1 MFNKEMHKLGSNRSV
16 IRELFEF
23 GKQLAAKEGADKV
36 YDFSLGNPSVPAP
49 EAVKTSIEK
58 QIALPNSTAL
68 HGYSSAQ
75 GDPDVRAAIA
85 NHIKTAFGVA
95 ADPNLIYL
103 TVGAAAALCISLRA
117 LKEEGDNFVCFA
129 PFFPEYSVFTAATG
143 ATLRVVPM
151 RQDCKMD
158 LAAAEKLIDEHT
170 KGIIINSPNN
180 PSGAVYSEEEIKDLC
195 KLLGSK
201 EKEYGHPIF
210 LISDEPYREIVYDG
224 IFVPYL
230 MNYYDDVIVCY
241 SYSKSLSLPGERIGY
256 VAVSPKA
263 NEAQQL
269 YYAICG
275 AGRALGYVCAPHLF
289 QRILLDCVD
298 LPADVAAYDKNRKLL
313 YSSLTEIGYTCI
325 KPQGAFYLMVKSPE
339 EDANAFSDRAKNFG
353 LLLVPGDTFG
363 APGFVRV
370 SYCVSYDMI
379 VRSLP
384 AFTALFA
391 TYKK

>member
-1 MFNKEMHKLGSNRSV
+1 MFNKDMHALGSNRSV

-23 GKQLAAKEGADKV
+23 GKQLAQKEGADKV

-49 EAVKTSIEK
+49 ESVKKSIEK
-58 QIALPNSTAL
+58 QINLPNSTAL

-75 GDPDVRAAIA
+75 GDPDVRKAIA
-85 NHIKTAFGVA
+85 DHIKEFFGA
-95 ADPNLIYL
+95 EADPNLIYL
-103 TVGAAAALCISLRA
+103 TVGAAAALCVSLKA

-143 ATLRVVPM
+143 AALRVVPM
-151 RQDCKMD
+151 QADCKMN
-158 LAAAEKLIDEHT
+158 LKKAEELIDKNT

-195 KLLGSK
+195 AILDSK
-201 EKEYGHPIF
+201 SNEYGHPIF

-230 MNYYDDVIVCY
+230 MNYYKNVIVCY

-256 VAVSPKA
+256 IAISPKA
-263 NEAQQL
+263 ENAQDL
-269 YYAICG
+269 YYAVCG
-275 AGRALGYVCAPHLF
+275 AGRALGYVSAPHLF

-298 LPADVAAYDKNRKLL
+298 APADVEAYDKNRKLL
-313 YSSLTEIGYTCI
+313 YTSLTGMGYDCV

-339 EDANAFSDRAKNFG
+339 QDANAFSDRAKKFG
-353 LLLVPGDTFG
+353 LLIVPGDTFG
-363 APGFVRV
+363 APGFVRI

-384 AFTALFA
+384 AFESLIK
-391 TYKK
+391 TYQK

>member
-1 MFNKEMHKLGSNRSV
+1 MFNKDMHALGSNRSV

-23 GKQLAAKEGADKV
+23 GKQLAQKEGADKV

-49 EAVKTSIEK
+49 DSVKKSIEK
-58 QIALPNSTAL
+58 QINLPNSTAL

-75 GDPDVRAAIA
+75 GDPDVRKAIA
-85 NHIKTAFGVA
+85 DHITKFFGA
-95 ADPNLIYL
+95 ESDPNLIYL
-103 TVGAAAALCISLRA
+103 TVGAAAALCVSLKA

-143 ATLRVVPM
+143 AALRVVPM
-151 RQDCKMD
+151 QADCKMN
-158 LAAAEKLIDEHT
+158 LKKAEELIDKNT

-180 PSGAVYSEEEIKDLC
+180 PSGAVYSEEEIKELC
-195 KLLGSK
+195 ALLASK
-201 EKEYGHPIF
+201 SNEYGHPIF

-230 MNYYDDVIVCY
+230 MNYYKDVIVCY

-256 VAVSPKA
+256 IAISPKA
-263 NEAQQL
+263 EKAQDL
-269 YYAICG
+269 YYAVCG

-298 LPADVAAYDKNRKLL
+298 APADVEAYDKKRKLL
-313 YSSLTEIGYTCI
+313 YTSLTEMGYDCV

-339 EDANAFSDRAKNFG
+339 QDANAFSDRAKTFG
-353 LLLVPGDTFG
+353 LLIVPGDTFG
-363 APGFVRV
+363 APGFVRI

-384 AFTALFA
+384 AFKKLIQ
-391 TYKK
+391 TYRK

>member
-1 MFNKEMHKLGSNRSV
+1 MFNKDMHALGSNRSV

-23 GKQLAAKEGADKV
+23 GKQLAQKEGADKV

-49 EAVKTSIEK
+49 DSVKRSIEK
-58 QIALPNSTAL
+58 QINLPNSTAL

-75 GDPDVRAAIA
+75 GDLDVRKAIA
-85 NHIKTAFGVA
+85 DHIKKFFGVE

-103 TVGAAAALCISLRA
+103 TVGAAAALCVSLKA

-143 ATLRVVPM
+143 AALRVVPM
-151 RQDCKMD
+151 QADCKMN
-158 LAAAEKLIDEHT
+158 LKKAEELIDENT

-180 PSGAVYSEEEIKDLC
+180 PSGAVYSEEEIKELC
-195 KLLGSK
+195 ALLSAKSSK
-201 EKEYGHPIF
+201 YGHPIF

-230 MNYYDDVIVCY
+230 MNYYKDVIVCY

-256 VAVSPKA
+256 IAISPKA
-263 NEAQQL
+263 EKAQDL
-269 YYAICG
+269 YYAVCG

-298 LPADVAAYDKNRKLL
+298 APADVEAYDKNRKLL
-313 YSSLTEIGYTCI
+313 YTSLTEMGYDCV

-339 EDANAFSDRAKNFG
+339 QDANAFSDRAKKFG
-353 LLLVPGDTFG
+353 LLIVPGDTFG
-363 APGFVRV
+363 APGFVRI

-379 VRSLP
+379 VRSLL
-384 AFTALFA
+384 AFEKLIK
-391 TYKK
+391 TYQK